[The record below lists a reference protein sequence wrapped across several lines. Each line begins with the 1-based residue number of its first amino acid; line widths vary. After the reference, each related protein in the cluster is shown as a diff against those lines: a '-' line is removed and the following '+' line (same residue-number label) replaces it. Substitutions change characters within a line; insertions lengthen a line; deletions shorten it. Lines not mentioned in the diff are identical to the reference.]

1 MTTNTTPGI
10 LDGVRIVDLSDGI
23 AGPIATLLL
32 AEAGADVVMVEP
44 PGGKSTRP
52 LPGFRTWGRSKRS
65 VVLDVDTAEGRAT
78 LEQLLA
84 AALQKIS
91 RRNAGFKGVGED
103 YHRGAGSQLILRTA
117 LQHRRF
123 LVEA

>member
-1 MTTNTTPGI
+1 MPLLG
-10 LDGVRIVDLSDGI
+10 
-23 AGPIATLLL
+23 AT
-32 AEAGADVVMVEP
+32 E
-44 PGGKSTRP
+44 GGKKLFVQAHLNTAII
-52 LPGFRTWGRSKRS
+52 FRNLVRLELISRHLAKSIAQRFNP
-65 VVLDVDTAEGRAT
+65 

-84 AALQKIS
+84 TSLQKIS
-91 RRNAGFKGVGED
+91 GRNAGFKGVGED